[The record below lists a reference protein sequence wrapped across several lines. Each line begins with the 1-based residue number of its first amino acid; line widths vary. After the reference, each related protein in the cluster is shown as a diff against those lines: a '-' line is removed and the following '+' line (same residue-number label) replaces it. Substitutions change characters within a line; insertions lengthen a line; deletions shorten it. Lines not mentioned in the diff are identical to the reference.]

1 MKRLL
6 LLITFVSVF
15 VLTDNVQAQ
24 KSKVVHPTKVTTA
37 IYFDEIPSLK
47 DLPPVDDQYY
57 IDNWGKSVAEGAE
70 HESEEAPNYSN
81 WKDEGPDPVWQ
92 KENGWLQSPKALIQ
106 NFAGQ
111 SSPYLPSDCNGT
123 VGPNHFMQ
131 TVNTTYAIWD
141 KAGNQVVAPTAMN
154 TLFSGVA
161 GSGNNDGDPL
171 ILFDEQADK
180 WVAIEFSLDAYLHGG
195 TYDYMLFAVS
205 QTNDPTGAWWR
216 WSFIMNGLPD
226 YEKVGIWHDGY
237 YMGTNLGSTSSS
249 GDDVYVFERSVMITG
264 GANPQQVQFH
274 NPNRPNNG
282 FHCIMPLDA
291 DGAAPPSSSPGQFI
305 TINDDAWGG
314 SDELWIYECNVDWT
328 TPSNSTFSRTQQI
341 SVPAFDSQFNS
352 WGTGDIAQS
361 GTSQLVDAQPY
372 VLMVRG
378 QYKNFGTAQS
388 IVCLHTVD
396 VDGTNHAGERWY
408 ELEKTSQTDPTWS
421 IRQSGTYA
429 PDANSRW
436 MGSIAIND
444 NHEIAMGY
452 SVSGSS
458 MSPNIRYCGQSAS
471 GNASAT
477 GVMDIAESADLVSS
491 PQSQGSS
498 NRWGDYSLM
507 TVDPTDGITFWYTDE
522 YYNSGKKTRIL
533 SFTIGSSVLTAQFSG
548 TPTSVDVGNSVTFTD
563 ASYGPNPIT
572 SWNWSFPGGTPSSYS
587 GQNPPPITYNTV
599 GTYNV
604 TLTVGDGSSTDVE
617 TKTNY
622 INVIN
627 CTVSSYPWSEG
638 FENGGNIPDC
648 WSNEYV
654 TDTQDWAYQ
663 AGGHSGNPS
672 GAHTGSY
679 NAYLYNGST
688 TANVTKLVTP
698 QLDMSGLSSATLTFW
713 HTQALW
719 SPDQDELRIYYKSSS
734 GGSWTLLAEYTNNIT
749 SWTQETIN
757 LPGLSGDYYIA
768 FEGTAKYGHGVCVDD
783 VYVDGV
789 AGGSPPVA
797 DFSADD
803 VTPAVGQTVTFTD
816 LSSDSP
822 TSWSWSFS
830 PATIT
835 YVGGTS
841 SSSQNPQVT
850 FDATGTYSVTLTATN
865 AYGSDDEVKT
875 NYITAG
881 SSCPPVT
888 SFPYTQD
895 FDSWTTSSPAYQC
908 TADGSVALQDCWT
921 NVTGDD
927 LDWDI
932 LSGATASGSTGP
944 SSDHT
949 SGSGNYLYTESSSCN
964 SKTGYITSPVFD
976 LSSFSSASLTFWYN
990 MYGSTMGTMSVQI
1003 SVDGGSTWSSDEWSL
1018 SGDQGS
1024 SWQLA
1029 NVSLNSYLSA
1039 NTVVRFTGFTG
1050 TSYTSDMAIDDI
1062 TVNASSSGPVNDNC
1076 SGAIAI
1082 NEVTD
1087 YPFNTSSATAS
1098 GANLTCVYGSQVDL
1112 WYAYTATFTGD
1123 ARFDLCGSGYDTG
1136 LGIWDA
1142 CGGTQ
1147 LACNDDDCG
1156 LQSGITMAVTSGTT
1170 YYVQVTGY
1178 SGATGSGDLTI
1189 RPVNDNCSGAIAIN
1203 EVVDLPFNTSAATAS
1218 GVQPSCGGSS
1228 TPPVDLWYAY
1238 TATITGNAT
1247 FDLCGSSFDTRLTI
1261 WDACGGTQLAC
1272 NDDDCG
1278 LQSSISMAV
1287 TSGTTYY
1294 VQVGGYNSNKGNG
1307 DLTIQVVVPGLWTG
1321 ATSNDWGV
1329 GGNWDDSNVP
1339 LASTDVL
1346 IPSSPS
1352 GGNYPET
1359 NSGAGAE
1366 CANLTI
1372 EAGAHL
1378 FIPSNNSL
1386 TVNGTLTNSAGT
1398 SGLIIESDAT
1408 GTGSLIHNT
1417 AGVDATVERYLTDA
1431 RWHFIGMPVSSAV
1444 AGVFHLPSGH
1454 SDIYLRTHIEAS
1466 NTWDNWIVPVTT
1478 PLLLGRGY
1486 ETWVGTPGGFSQPET
1501 IEFEGALNTG
1511 DYTTG
1516 TGGFYGLQYTT
1527 GHGLNMISNP
1537 YPSALEADIDTWSK
1551 SNIDNS
1557 VWIWSDSDGNYVYW
1571 NGTDGTNSN
1580 GWGTMT
1586 GGVIPEMQGF
1596 FVLANGA
1603 NPSLTI
1609 PQSGR
1614 IHSNQAYYKDSYVPE
1629 NTLRLEVTGND
1640 YKDVAFVS
1648 FNESATGEYDN
1659 NLDVQKLF
1667 GLDEAP
1673 QLYSVI
1679 PNKLLSINSL
1689 PELTESK
1696 VVQLGFECG
1705 VNGQFTFTAGDIESF
1720 TAYTPIY
1727 LEDTKEGIIRKL
1739 NDNPVYTFNH
1749 SPLDDN
1755 NRFILHFGEVNGVG
1769 DISTGGIKVYSN
1781 KNTVYVQ
1788 KPADFNGIVFIYDML
1803 GQEIISRKA
1812 NGEGLMTIPVTNGTG
1827 YYVVK
1832 VQSDNNLITQKVFIY

>member
-1 MKRLL
+1 
-6 LLITFVSVF
+6 
-15 VLTDNVQAQ
+15 
-24 KSKVVHPTKVTTA
+24 
-37 IYFDEIPSLK
+37 
-47 DLPPVDDQYY
+47 
-57 IDNWGKSVAEGAE
+57 
-70 HESEEAPNYSN
+70 
-81 WKDEGPDPVWQ
+81 
-92 KENGWLQSPKALIQ
+92 
-106 NFAGQ
+106 
-111 SSPYLPSDCNGT
+111 
-123 VGPNHFMQ
+123 
-131 TVNTTYAIWD
+131 
-141 KAGNQVVAPTAMN
+141 
-154 TLFSGVA
+154 
-161 GSGNNDGDPL
+161 
-171 ILFDEQADK
+171 
-180 WVAIEFSLDAYLHGG
+180 
-195 TYDYMLFAVS
+195 
-205 QTNDPTGAWWR
+205 
-216 WSFIMNGLPD
+216 
-226 YEKVGIWHDGY
+226 
-237 YMGTNLGSTSSS
+237 
-249 GDDVYVFERSVMITG
+249 
-264 GANPQQVQFH
+264 
-274 NPNRPNNG
+274 
-282 FHCIMPLDA
+282 
-291 DGAAPPSSSPGQFI
+291 
-305 TINDDAWGG
+305 
-314 SDELWIYECNVDWT
+314 
-328 TPSNSTFSRTQQI
+328 
-341 SVPAFDSQFNS
+341 
-352 WGTGDIAQS
+352 
-361 GTSQLVDAQPY
+361 
-372 VLMVRG
+372 
-378 QYKNFGTAQS
+378 
-388 IVCLHTVD
+388 
-396 VDGTNHAGERWY
+396 
-408 ELEKTSQTDPTWS
+408 
-421 IRQSGTYA
+421 
-429 PDANSRW
+429 

-444 NHEIAMGY
+444 SHEIAMGY
-452 SVSGSS
+452 SISSSS

-477 GVMDIAESADLVSS
+477 GLMDIAESADMVSS
-491 PQSQGSS
+491 AQSQGTGSYH

-507 TVDPTDGITFWYTDE
+507 TVDPTDGITCWYTDE

-572 SWNWSFPGGTPSSYS
+572 SWNWNFPGGTPSSYS
-587 GQNPPPITYNTV
+587 GQNPPPVTYNTV
-599 GTYNV
+599 GTYDV

-627 CTVSSYPWSEG
+627 CTVSSYPWTEG

-679 NAYLYNGST
+679 NACLYNSST

-713 HTQALW
+713 HTQAFW
-719 SPDQDELRIYYKSSS
+719 SPDQDELRVFYKTSA
-734 GGSWTLLAEYTNNIT
+734 GGSWTLLATYTNDIT

-757 LPGLSGDYYIA
+757 LTSLSNDYYIA
-768 FEGTAKYGHGVCVDD
+768 FEGTAQYGYGVCVDD
-783 VYVDGV
+783 VNVDGV

-865 AYGSDDEVKT
+865 AYGSDMETKA
-875 NYITAG
+875 NY
-881 SSCPPVT
+881 
-888 SFPYTQD
+888 
-895 FDSWTTSSPAYQC
+895 
-908 TADGSVALQDCWT
+908 
-921 NVTGDD
+921 
-927 LDWDI
+927 I
-932 LSGATASGSTGP
+932 LSGTAGNWTGIVSTDWNTGDNWETLIVP
-944 SSDHT
+944 TSSDNVT
-949 SGSGNYLYTESSSCN
+949 IPASAPNWPTFTGNFALGTDCKNMTMEGASVFTCTGDLSISSGKTLTCNGSNEIFVAGDWNNNGDFIPGN
-964 SKTGYITSPVFD
+964 SKVF
-976 LSSFSSASLTFWYN
+976 LYGNTNTVISASSVVNNSLQTTFAGGNGSNGN
-990 MYGSTMGTMSVQI
+990 M
-1003 SVDGGSTWSSDEWSL
+1003 
-1018 SGDQGS
+1018 
-1024 SWQLA
+1024 
-1029 NVSLNSYLSA
+1029 
-1039 NTVVRFTGFTG
+1039 F
-1050 TSYTSDMAIDDI
+1050 DI
-1062 TVNASSSGPVNDNC
+1062 V
-1076 SGAIAI
+1076 AI
-1082 NEVTD
+1082 NEVTVTSFD
-1087 YPFNTSSATAS
+1087 GNLDAGNGDVHIYYKTGTYVGFETNQAAWTFVGTTSVTSSGSGSATSIPIPVNITIPAGQTYAFYIHAENGNDYTNGS
-1098 GANLTCVYGSQVDL
+1098 GAGNIYVSDANIQILEGCGKGNPL
-1112 WYAYTATFTGD
+1112 FTGD
-1123 ARFDLCGSGYDTG
+1123 TYSPRVFN
-1136 LGIWDA
+1136 GI
-1142 CGGTQ
+1142 
-1147 LACNDDDCG
+1147 
-1156 LQSGITMAVTSGTT
+1156 VH
-1170 YYVQVTGY
+1170 Y
-1178 SGATGSGDLTI
+1178 SYA
-1189 RPVNDNCSGAIAIN
+1189 
-1203 EVVDLPFNTSAATAS
+1203 
-1218 GVQPSCGGSS
+1218 GGSS
-1228 TPPVDLWYAY
+1228 NITYNYLVIDKINAEVNNLSDLNVNGDFTINPNAY
-1238 TATITGNAT
+1238 FTNGAGNTLNVSGNTVFKSDASGMASFIDNGTST
-1247 FDLCGSSFDTRLTI
+1247 FVNS
-1261 WDACGGTQLAC
+1261 
-1272 NDDDCG
+1272 
-1278 LQSSISMAV
+1278 V
-1287 TSGTTYY
+1287 K
-1294 VQVGGYNSNKGNG
+1294 VQV
-1307 DLTIQVVVPGLWTG
+1307 
-1321 ATSNDWGV
+1321 
-1329 GGNWDDSNVP
+1329 
-1339 LASTDVL
+1339 
-1346 IPSSPS
+1346 
-1352 GGNYPET
+1352 
-1359 NSGAGAE
+1359 
-1366 CANLTI
+1366 
-1372 EAGAHL
+1372 
-1378 FIPSNNSL
+1378 
-1386 TVNGTLTNSAGT
+1386 
-1398 SGLIIESDAT
+1398 
-1408 GTGSLIHNT
+1408 
-1417 AGVDATVERYLTDA
+1417 YLTDG

-1516 TGGFYGLQYTT
+1516 AGGFYGLQYTT

-1571 NGTDGTNSN
+1571 NGTDSTNSN

-1614 IHSNQAYYKDSYVPE
+1614 IHSSQAYYKDSYVPE

-1720 TAYTPIY
+1720 TDYTPIY

-1739 NDNPVYTFNH
+1739 NDNPVYTFTH

-1769 DISTGGIKVYSN
+1769 DISTGGVNVYSN
-1781 KNTVYVQ
+1781 KNTVYVM

-1803 GQEIISRKA
+1803 GQEIIIQKA
-1812 NGEGLMTIPVTNGTG
+1812 TGEGLMSIPVTNGTG

-1832 VQSDNNLITQKVFIY
+1832 VQSDEKLVTRKVLIY